1 MNISYRT
8 RQTLRRGLTLAAI
21 ILAITAVVLGCLLL
35 WLQRFVVYT
44 DEGVVLDFHRKTTAA
59 GQLPQLEVS
68 DPTVSI
74 RYDDTPFQEGLQQL
88 NGYYISEKDLMESP
102 SAVQTRLEQL
112 PAGTPVL
119 LDIKGYRGYFFYS
132 TGVGDHT
139 SGLYDIEQMDALLR
153 WLAQS
158 DLYVI
163 GRMSALRDFVSVW
176 DNNSLGLKTTS
187 GNLYS
192 DQGSYGIGYWL
203 DPTNPTVQN
212 YLVDVLGEL
221 KRKGFDE
228 IVLDN
233 FCFPQTNTLAFAEDR
248 TAALEQLAKKLMNSC
263 ASEDF
268 TISFSSSD
276 PAFSLPTGR
285 CRLYLTDVS
294 AENAHSVW
302 ESSTVEE
309 KRSYLVFIAPNGD
322 TRYDIENGILRP
334 LG

>member
-44 DEGVVLDFHRKTTAA
+44 DEGVVLDFHKKATAT
-59 GQLPQLEVS
+59 GQLPQS
-68 DPTVSI
+68 DASAPSVTI

-139 SGLYDIEQMDALLR
+139 SGLYDLEQMDALLR
-153 WLAQS
+153 WLGQS

-187 GNLYS
+187 GNPYS

-203 DPTNPTVQN
+203 DPTNSTVQN

-228 IVLDN
+228 VVLDN
-233 FCFPQTNTLAFAEDR
+233 FCFPPTDTLAFTGDR
-248 TAALEQLAKKLMNSC
+248 AAALEQLAQKLIRSC
-263 ASEDF
+263 ASDDF

-276 PAFSLPTGR
+276 PTFSLPEGR
-285 CRLYLTDVS
+285 CRLFLTDIS
-294 AENAHSVW
+294 AENAQTAWDAVSVA
-302 ESSTVEE
+302 E
-309 KRSYLVFIAPNGD
+309 KRLYLVFVAPNGD

-334 LG
+334 LS